1 VAPQARKLI
10 QPRDRAAGRC
20 TAAAAVACWCLAAV
34 ATEAAGT
41 QTEGATPVVIG
52 NVDRFRVRE
61 PNFEGVRI
69 VVDFLGEDY
78 SPAYI
83 QGISGAAF
91 RFGGP
96 CPCAPNCSTQM
107 STTDLIKLLGYE
119 YTESILGWTG
129 DVEDAKRNMT
139 SLIPKIRE
147 SVRAGRPV
155 LLWYGF
161 ADTAY
166 EVVTGFDDAE
176 GVFLGY
182 HLHQGPDERLAKAKQ
197 DRAQEC
203 AAMCPALGAI
213 FIGKK
218 TGTLDATA
226 AETAALKAA
235 VRHAR
240 DREVV
245 SMAGRP
251 DMNGLMAYDRWAA
264 KFRDPSAKRS
274 AGDSHCYFVYRSTHR
289 AAGEF
294 LREIAPRYPK
304 AADLLR
310 KASREFTLEARTLDR
325 AEPLLAWDSPELD
338 ADRNAKLWPL
348 LTEARERYAAGIARI
363 EEALPLLN

>member
-1 VAPQARKLI
+1 
-10 QPRDRAAGRC
+10 
-20 TAAAAVACWCLAAV
+20 
-34 ATEAAGT
+34 
-41 QTEGATPVVIG
+41 VVVP
-52 NVDRFRVRE
+52 NMDRFRVRE

-69 VVDFLGEDY
+69 VVDFLGETY

-129 DVEDAKRNMT
+129 DVDDAKRNMAE
-139 SLIPKIRE
+139 LIPRIRE

-182 HLHQGPDERLAKAKQ
+182 HLHQGPDEEPARAKQ

-226 AETAALKAA
+226 AEVAALKEA

-240 DREVV
+240 DRDVV
-245 SMAGRP
+245 SRAGRP

-264 KFRDPSAKRS
+264 KFRDPGAKRN

-294 LREIAPRYPK
+294 LREIASHYPK
-304 AADLLR
+304 AADLLG
-310 KASREFTLEARTLDR
+310 KAAGEFTAEATVLDQ
-325 AEPLLAWDSPELD
+325 AEPLLAWQTPELD
-338 ADRNAKLWPL
+338 ADRNARVWPL
-348 LTEARERYAAGIARI
+348 LAEARDHYAAAIASI
-363 EEALPLLN
+363 ERALPLLD